1 MKHLFTVL
9 LLSVCCIC
17 LQATNRKWDFTKWSE
32 ATINKLAADVTSNTD
47 THWSDI
53 EKANG
58 TDADRQTGKCYW
70 WTKSGATTLTTIV
83 NGTEE
88 TIPETAGLTFNN
100 ESARALALAINY
112 PQTSLGEYAGGSY
125 LWMGG
130 KNQSFIIPQVK
141 PGAKITIE
149 VESHKL
155 SDGRGVS
162 LSVNGTAIAIS
173 EGSVKPK
180 TKTTCVWTIPTDIA
194 EGPVDVKVTNNN
206 GCHLYTISI
215 VEDAPMLEN
224 AKVAYIYDS
233 QYPSYKENDDE
244 VRSLIKGNSYF
255 NNVTVD
261 ELDAAKDLSKVDK
274 DSLTKYNIVV
284 VSGAISENNPYA
296 ATIKQAIA
304 YVPMLNLNAHLYKA
318 WGYGEAVTSSVKKM
332 TISNDYLNYS
342 LFKSLS
348 YEGENIIDEDG
359 TVNLFTDNNII
370 GVTYP
375 KDSYFAADDTIATV
389 NDAIAIHIHNADR
402 NPYMFIPFNYE
413 NNDFSEEGNIEPL
426 ITNSLSL
433 LSYKKAEIPQVA
445 APTFTNTY
453 KNQNTDVAITC
464 ATKGAKIYYTI
475 DGTTPSEASTLYTE
489 PINITTTETI
499 ISAIAVADGYN
510 VSNVA
515 LDTVN
520 IYTTA
525 AQPTI
530 QVEKQ
535 DGKSIVTLSTSE
547 ADAKIYYN
555 ITGSNLVNES
565 SEYTEPITVT
575 SYTTLTAITGAS
587 GDKIQSEPVTQIIG
601 VNNKAIRIDEVSH
614 FDANRADWSHGESKA
629 YYYTE
634 GKKNG
639 YNYYEITDS
648 TVIKASDGVTD
659 STVYVTAPAN
669 NLTVYNPNKG
679 WEFKSYGQ
687 GAVWEN
693 TTISKDIDDTND
705 TKRYRAETAFDA
717 GASNYDIQ
725 FGNVRKS
732 NKTSNDPYSACI
744 QSTQKFKGPFDIIS
758 FVGNGSSSNVP
769 KADIYISTDTTNADN
784 WVKVDTV
791 AFAKTQRYI
800 KKNICS
806 YEGTDEV
813 FVKLQAN
820 FSSVMVMDI
829 YIMNA
834 GEKSA
839 EATGIKDVES
849 ENQVNRTI
857 THRYIYSINGTRLN
871 MPTKGI
877 NIIKEVYDNGV
888 VKSRKVIVR

>member
-1 MKHLFTVL
+1 MKKLFTLL
-9 LLSVCCIC
+9 LLSVFCIC
-17 LQATNRKWDFTKWSE
+17 IQATNRKWDFTQWSE
-32 ATINKLAADVTSNTD
+32 ATISKLASDVTSNTD

-58 TDADRQTGKCYW
+58 TEADRQTGKCYW
-70 WTKSGATTLTTIV
+70 WTKAGAATLTTIV

-100 ESARALALAINY
+100 ESARALAIAVNY

-149 VESHKL
+149 VESHKPT
-155 SDGRGVS
+155 DGRGVA

-173 EGSVKPK
+173 EGSEKPK

-194 EGPVDVKVTNNN
+194 DAPVDVKVTNNN
-206 GCHLYTISI
+206 GCHLYTVSV
-215 VEDAPMLEN
+215 VEDAPLIEN
-224 AKVAYIYDS
+224 AKLAFVYDS
-233 QYPSYKENDDE
+233 QYPSYNADLDD
-244 VRSLIKGNSYF
+244 VRAIITGNSYF

-261 ELDAAKDLSKVDK
+261 ELDASKDLSLVDK
-274 DSLTKYNIVV
+274 DSLTKYNVV
-284 VSGAISENNPYA
+284 IISGAISETNPYA
-296 ATIKQAIA
+296 ATLKQAVS
-304 YVPMLNLNAHLYKA
+304 YVPMLNLNANMYKA
-318 WGYGEAVTSSVKKM
+318 WGYGEPITSNTKALKVS
-332 TISNDYLNYS
+332 DEYLTYS

-348 YEGENIIDEDG
+348 DDGTSIIEDG

-375 KDSYFAADDTIATV
+375 KDSYFAADDTIATAG
-389 NDAIAIHIHNADR
+389 DAVAIHVHNADR
-402 NPYMFIPFNYE
+402 NSYMFIPFNYE
-413 NNDFSEEGNIEPL
+413 NKDYSAEGNIEPL
-426 ITNSLSL
+426 LINSISL
-433 LSYKKAEIPQVA
+433 LNYKKADIPQVA
-445 APTFTNTY
+445 APVFTNTY
-453 KNQNTDVAITC
+453 KNLSTDVAIKC
-464 ATKGAKIYYTI
+464 SVSNAKIYYTT
-475 DGTTPSEASTLYTE
+475 DGSTPSEASTLYTE
-489 PINITTTETI
+489 PINITADGTV
-499 ISAIAVADGYN
+499 ISAIAYADGYN
-510 VSNVA
+510 ASKVA
-515 LDTVN
+515 MDTVG
-520 IYTTA
+520 IYTTS

-530 QVEKQ
+530 SVEKQ
-535 DGKSIVTLSTSE
+535 DGKSIVTLSTTE

-555 ITGSNLVNES
+555 ITGSNLINES

-575 SYTTLTAITGAS
+575 SYTVLTAITGAS
-587 GDKIQSEPVTQIIG
+587 GNKIQSEPTTQAIG
-601 VNNKAIRIDEVSH
+601 INNKAIRIDEVSH

-639 YNYYEITDS
+639 YNYYVLTDS
-648 TVIKASDGVTD
+648 TIVKASDGVTD
-659 STVYVTAPAN
+659 STVYVVAPAN
-669 NLTVYNPNKG
+669 NLTVYNPGNG

-693 TTISKDIDDTND
+693 TTISKDIDDSNE

-744 QSTQKFKGPFDIIS
+744 QSTEKFKGPFDVVS
-758 FVGNGSSSNVP
+758 FVGNGSSSNTP

-784 WVKVDTV
+784 WVKLDTV
-791 AFAKTQRYI
+791 AFAQTQRYI

-839 EATGIKDVES
+839 EATGIKNIATSNSNNGTVTS
-849 ENQVNRTI
+849 
-857 THRYIYSINGTRLN
+857 RYVYSINGTRLN
-871 MPTKGI
+871 EPAKGI
-877 NIIKEVYDNGV
+877 NIIKEVYNNGT
-888 VKSRKVIVR
+888 VKTRKVIVR